1 MFEKVRDWLRERREK
16 LDLFDE
22 TLVVRQ
28 DNPLYLMGPML
39 YYFWLITVVTGV
51 VLMLWYVPTTTGAYS
66 SIERIQNEVG
76 RTGFYLLG
84 RPLVLGGLIRG
95 LHKYGADALITVIF
109 LRLYRMYFLGEYKKP
124 GELSWM
130 LAFLGLILAMISGIT
145 GYLLIW
151 NQRAFWAAKVVL
163 TVPVYFDELPLIGP
177 LKFGSMIAFVF
188 LGGPAVG
195 QATITRFYAI
205 HFGISLVLLILIE
218 VMFFRTRRKR
228 INMSLVPVVLFLA
241 MLVVISTIL
250 PVESG
255 RRADPTRTPL
265 PILSDWYFLA
275 LYQYVKYTPPLWAGL
290 GPGLLIGFGMLVPF
304 LDRSRGRRPLERPF
318 FTVVGALAVAYF
330 LAFTALILFNIA
342 VIERDPFIIMN
353 VTLVVLVLGLVW
365 ELRHRRWQRET
376 AAAGPPPP
384 ARLAALGRAEGASV
398 PPAHSQV
405 EGASAGGAARG

>member
-1 MFEKVRDWLRERREK
+1 MWDALRDWLRERREK

-22 TLVVRQ
+22 TLVARQ
-28 DNPLYLMGPML
+28 SNPLYLMGPLL
-39 YYFWLITVVTGV
+39 YYFWIIVVATGI
-51 VLMLWYVPTTTGAYS
+51 VLMLWYEPTTTGAYT
-66 SIERIQNEVG
+66 SIERIQNEIG
-76 RTGFYLLG
+76 RTGWTLFG
-84 RPLVLGGLIRG
+84 RPVVLGGLIRG

-130 LAFLGLILAMISGIT
+130 LAFAGLILAMISGIT

-163 TVPVYFDELPLIGP
+163 TVPVYFDEIPVLGQ
-177 LKFGSMIAFVF
+177 LKFGSMIAYLF
-188 LGGPAVG
+188 LGGPAIG

-205 HFGISLVLLILIE
+205 HFGISLVLLVLVE
-218 VMFFRTRRKR
+218 VLFFRTRRKR
-228 INMSLVPVVLFLA
+228 INMSLTPMVVFLA
-241 MLVVISTIL
+241 MLVVISIL
-250 PVESG
+250 LPAESG

-318 FTVVGALAVAYF
+318 FLVVGVLAVTYF
-330 LAFTALILFNIA
+330 VVFTALILFNIA
-342 VIERDPFIIMN
+342 VIERDPFIIMLI
-353 VTLVVLVLGLVW
+353 T
-365 ELRHRRWQRET
+365 
-376 AAAGPPPP
+376 
-384 ARLAALGRAEGASV
+384 LAALSLGLAWEVRYRRRRAAAVAPGARAA
-398 PPAHSQV
+398 AH
-405 EGASAGGAARG
+405 G

>member
-1 MFEKVRDWLRERREK
+1 MGEKVLDWLRERRQK

-22 TLVVRQ
+22 TVVAHQ

-39 YYFWLITVVTGV
+39 YYFWLVTVVTGV
-51 VLMLWYVPTTTGAYS
+51 ILMLWYEPTTTGAYS
-66 SIERIQNEVG
+66 SIERIQNDVG
-76 RTGFYLLG
+76 RLGFLLG
-84 RPLVLGGLIRG
+84 RPLALGGLIRG

-109 LRLYRMYFLGEYKKP
+109 LRIYRMYFLGEYKKP

-130 LAFLGLILAMISGIT
+130 LAFTGLILGMISGIT

-163 TVPVYFDELPLIGP
+163 TVPVYFDQLPLIGP

-195 QATITRFYAI
+195 QATITRFYAL
-205 HFGISLVLLILIE
+205 HFGISLVLLILVE
-218 VMFFRTRRKR
+218 VLFFRTRRKR
-228 INMSLVPVVLFLA
+228 INMSLVPVVVFVA
-241 MLVVISTIL
+241 MLLIISIVL
-250 PVESG
+250 PAESG

-290 GPGLLIGFGMLVPF
+290 GPGLLIGLGMLVPF
-304 LDRSRGRRPLERPF
+304 LDRSRGRRPFERPF
-318 FTVVGALAVAYF
+318 FTVVGALAVLYF

-342 VIERDPFIIMN
+342 VIERDPFIIMLI
-353 VTLVVLVLGLVW
+353 TLVVLSLGFLW
-365 ELRHRRWQRET
+365 ELHYRRAQKRAV
-376 AAAGPPPP
+376 AAASPSP
-384 ARLAALGRAEGASV
+384 AARA
-398 PPAHSQV
+398 PAH
-405 EGASAGGAARG
+405 G

>member
-1 MFEKVRDWLRERREK
+1 MLEKVRDWLVERRQK

-22 TLVVRQ
+22 TLVARQ

-51 VLMLWYVPTTTGAYS
+51 ILMLWYEPTTTGAYT
-66 SIERIQNEVG
+66 SIERIQHEIG
-76 RTGFYLLG
+76 RFALTVFGH
-84 RPLVLGGLIRG
+84 PVTLGGLVRG
-95 LHKYGADALITVIF
+95 LHKYGADALITIIF
-109 LRLYRMYFLGEYKKP
+109 LRIYRMYFLGEYKKP

-130 LAFLGLILAMISGIT
+130 LAFLGLILGMISGIT

-163 TVPVYFDELPLIGP
+163 TVPVYFDQIPLLGP
-177 LKFGSMIAFVF
+177 LKFGSMIAYVF

-195 QATITRFYAI
+195 QATITRFYAL
-205 HFGISLVLLILIE
+205 HFGISLVLLILVE
-218 VMFFRTRRKR
+218 VFFQRTRRKR
-228 INMSLVPVVLFLA
+228 INMSLLPLTLFLV
-241 MLVVISTIL
+241 MLVLISIIL
-250 PVESG
+250 PAESG

-290 GPGLLIGFGMLVPF
+290 GPGLLIGFGMGVPF
-304 LDRSRGRRPLERPF
+304 LDRSKGRRPLDRPF
-318 FTVVGALAVAYF
+318 FTVVGVLAVFYF

-353 VTLVVLVLGLVW
+353 VTLVVLVLGLLW
-365 ELRHRRWQRET
+365 EIRHRRHQRQAT
-376 AAAGPPPP
+376 AAGPPPP
-384 ARLAALGRAEGASV
+384 ARV
-398 PPAHSQV
+398 PAH
-405 EGASAGGAARG
+405 G

>member
-1 MFEKVRDWLRERREK
+1 MWETVRDWLRERREK

-22 TLVVRQ
+22 TLVARQ
-28 DNPLYLMGPML
+28 GNPFYLLGPML

-51 VLMLWYVPTTTGAYS
+51 VLMLWYEPTTTGAYS
-66 SIERIQNEVG
+66 SIERIQNEIG
-76 RTGFYLLG
+76 RTGLTVFG
-84 RPLVLGGLIRG
+84 RPVVLGGLIRG

-130 LAFLGLILAMISGIT
+130 LAFAGLILAMISGIT

-163 TVPVYFDELPLIGP
+163 TVPVYFDEIPVLGQ
-177 LKFGSMIAFVF
+177 LKFGSMIAYLF
-188 LGGPAVG
+188 LGGPAIG

-205 HFGISLVLLILIE
+205 HFGISLVLLVLVE
-218 VMFFRTRRKR
+218 VLFFRTRRKR
-228 INMSLVPVVLFLA
+228 INMSLTPLAVFLV
-241 MLVVISTIL
+241 MLVVISLLL
-250 PVESG
+250 PAESG

-318 FTVVGALAVAYF
+318 FFVVGVLALTYF
-330 LAFTALILFNIA
+330 LVFTALILFNIA
-342 VIERDPFIIMN
+342 VIERDPFIIML
-353 VTLVVLVLGLVW
+353 VTLAVLSLGLAW
-365 ELRHRRWQRET
+365 EIRYRRRR
-376 AAAGPPPP
+376 AAAPAAP
-384 ARLAALGRAEGASV
+384 ARA
-398 PPAHSQV
+398 P
-405 EGASAGGAARG
+405 ARG